1 MTGLRGALVAALL
14 GAALVACSS
23 PAQTPPDL
31 PEDSTAP
38 SATAAGSP
46 GATVVVVPGSPIA
59 GIVIDVDSAGLDDV
73 RGFTLRSSTGDELEF
88 KIGQLE
94 NGDEFPPGHL
104 TEHLAAASPVLVFF
118 REENGEL
125 VVYRMEDAG

>member
-1 MTGLRGALVAALL
+1 MSGLRAAL
-14 GAALVACSS
+14 GAALLAVALAACAS

-31 PEDSTAP
+31 PDDSSAPTAT
-38 SATAAGSP
+38 SAGSAGP
-46 GATVVVVPGSPIA
+46 TLVPESPIA
-59 GIVIDVDSAGLDDV
+59 GIVIAVDSQGLDDV

-88 KIGQLE
+88 KIGELE

-104 TEHLAAASPVLVFF
+104 TEHQAAASPVLVFF

-125 VVYRMEDAG
+125 VAFRIEDAG